1 MSKNIGIVGVP
12 IDLGASRRGVDM
24 GPSALRVAQV
34 GTRLKNLGYDVSD
47 YGNINVPVPESIKQ
61 EPQRTKFLSEIVEA
75 NRNLSQ
81 ATYKSLS
88 EGRTPLVLGGDH
100 SIAMGS
106 VAGISRYYRERNQKI
121 GMIWLDA
128 HGDINTPDTT
138 LSGNIHGM
146 PVAHILGLGNKE
158 LLSITDVLP
167 MVDPSHVVLIGL
179 RDLDPGEQNIIRDM
193 RVRVFTMRDIDE
205 LSLRTVMDQAIRI
218 ASQDTAGFHVSLDV
232 DWIDPSVAPGV
243 GTPVRGGATY
253 REAHLAM
260 EMIHDSG
267 SMLSMDVAEVNP
279 VMDHANETANL
290 AVEMVLSAFGKRIL

>member
-1 MSKNIGIVGVP
+1 MSKKVGVIGVP

-34 GTRLKNLGYDVSD
+34 GPRLQKLGYDVVD
-47 YGNINVPVPESIKQ
+47 YGNIHVPVPESVKS
-61 EPQRTKFLSEIVEA
+61 ENSRANYVHEIVGA
-75 NRNLSQ
+75 NKTLAA
-81 ATYKSLS
+81 ATYKALS
-88 EGRTPLVLGGDH
+88 EGRIPLSIGGDH

-106 VAGISRYYRERNQKI
+106 VSGISRFYREKKQKI
-121 GMIWLDA
+121 GLIWLDA
-128 HGDINTPDTT
+128 HGDINTPDTSQ
-138 LSGNIHGM
+138 SGNIHGM
-146 PVAHILGLGNKE
+146 PVAHILGIGNKE
-158 LLSITDVLP
+158 LLTISDILP
-167 MVDPSHVVLIGL
+167 MVDPANVVLIGL
-179 RDLDPGEQNIIRDM
+179 RDLDPGEVNIIRDM
-193 RVRVFTMRDIDE
+193 RVRAFTMRDIDE

-218 ASQDTAGFHVSLDV
+218 ASDNTVGFHCSLDV

-267 SMLSMDVAEVNP
+267 GMLSMDVAEVNP

-290 AVEMVLSAFGKRIL
+290 AVEMVLSGFGKRIL